1 MRVTEAPQTLS
12 SAGLTPG
19 RTLGVLLRAG
29 LLGLAVLGLLLAP
42 LPAARAEDELVA
54 HRLRVPLTNGARTVT
69 LWVARGFDIGVA
81 ATDVASARVIVQ
93 APSGELVVSQLF
105 ESKVA
110 RLSDRDG
117 DGVFEERSSILRN
130 VDGPHGL
137 AFVGEVLYVA
147 LTDRILRLDPWW
159 DGSSAREVARLPG
172 GGHHVTRTLALG
184 PDGNLYVSIGSSCD
198 ACVEEDGR
206 RAAILRLNPAGGPL
220 EPVASGMRNAVG
232 MTWSPYDGQ
241 LWVTENGRND
251 LGDEIPPDEVN
262 VVRVGADYGWPDCYG
277 DRVPVDAGVPRERCA
292 DTAPPVFTLPA
303 HIAPLGLTFYEAEGL
318 PDGYRGNLLIALHG
332 SAERSELIG
341 YELVRVPFLDGRPQ
355 EPRTFA
361 RGWLVGD
368 DSWGRPMDP
377 FVARDGT
384 LYLSDDKGGVVY
396 WIRPS
401 GR

>member
-1 MRVTEAPQTLS
+1 MRITTSPLIQR
-12 SAGLTPG
+12 SATSMGG
-19 RTLGVLLRAG
+19 RKVGALVRAG
-29 LLGLAVLGLLLAP
+29 LVGLVVLALQLAP

-54 HRLRVPLTNGARTVT
+54 HQLRVPLTNGARTVT

-93 APSGELVVSQLF
+93 SPSDELVVTQLF
-105 ESKVA
+105 ESKVS
-110 RLSDRDG
+110 RLADRDG

-137 AFVGEVLYVA
+137 AFVGEALYVA

-206 RAAILRLNPAGGPL
+206 RAAILRFNPSGGPL

-277 DRVPVDAGVPRERCA
+277 DRVPVGSDVPRERCA
-292 DTAPPVFTLPA
+292 DTEPPVLTLPA
-303 HIAPLGLTFYEAEGL
+303 HIAPLGLAFYETDRAP
-318 PDGYRGNLLIALHG
+318 PDYRGNLLIALHG
-332 SAERSELIG
+332 SAVRSESVG
-341 YELVRVPFLDGRPQ
+341 YELVRVPFAGGRPQ
-355 EPRTFA
+355 EPRTFV

-368 DSWGRPMDP
+368 DSWGRPMGP

-401 GR
+401 GS